1 MNPHDDESRDLG
13 FSKHF
18 DIPNEVVDRLI
29 RHSLAETMTLREA
42 SPTKL
47 RGLVLAAALA
57 AAVALVLVV
66 PLAFWLRESGPA
78 PGTPPIST
86 TLPPES
92 FSLSNRDGLLVL
104 RSPSGQYVAV
114 SGGAN
119 D

>member
-18 DIPNEVVDRLI
+18 DIPKKVVDRLV
-29 RHSLAETMTLREA
+29 RRSLADTAILREA

-47 RGLVLAAALA
+47 RALVLAAALA
-57 AAVALVLVV
+57 LLLVV
-66 PLAFWLRESGPA
+66 PLAFWLLGTGRA
-78 PGTPPIST
+78 PRTPPAST
-86 TLPPES
+86 TLAPEP